1 MTIFKKILT
10 VGVSALSG
18 GLVAY
23 SLNNNN
29 YNNSDSFKANAI
41 STTDFNQSAKWDWNW
56 DR

>member
-1 MTIFKKILT
+1 MTILKKILT

-41 STTDFNQSAKWDWNW
+41 STSDFNQYAKWDWNW